1 MKGDIIVK
9 IVISVLIPVFILY
22 AFFLAVK
29 YSDYGITIMFNS
41 IIYLAFAYLLFFFR
55 FERAK
60 MKDFAFLRFVFIALL
75 MVFLLFIL
83 NFLFILLNIKIW

>member
-41 IIYLAFAYLLFFFR
+41 IIYLAFAYLLFF
-55 FERAK
+55 
-60 MKDFAFLRFVFIALL
+60 L
-75 MVFLLFIL
+75 
-83 NFLFILLNIKIW
+83 